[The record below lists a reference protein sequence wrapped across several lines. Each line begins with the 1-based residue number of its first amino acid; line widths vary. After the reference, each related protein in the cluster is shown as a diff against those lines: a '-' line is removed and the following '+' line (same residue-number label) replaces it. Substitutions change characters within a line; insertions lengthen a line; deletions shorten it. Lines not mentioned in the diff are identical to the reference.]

1 MQETDSIERRAYSIA
16 NFGRAFSV
24 GRSTV
29 YEEIRA
35 GRLKVRKVGTR
46 TIITY
51 DDAMAWLHSLPSRSV
66 AASVR

>member
-1 MQETDSIERRAYSIA
+1 MQKPEGIERCAYSVA

-24 GRSTV
+24 GRSTI

-35 GRLKVRKVGTR
+35 GRLKVRKVGAR

-51 DDAMAWLHSLPSRSV
+51 EDAMAWLHALPSRSA
-66 AASVR
+66 AASMR